1 MTTSLLLHP
10 RWPESLMYVYEDSAA
25 ESGSGGGGGGG
36 GGAGGAGGG
45 CRGAS
50 PGKAPSMD
58 GLGSSCPA
66 SHCRDLLPHPVLG
79 RPPAPLGAP
88 QGAVYTD
95 IPAPE
100 AARQCAPPPAPPT
113 SSSATLGYG
122 YPFGGSYYGCRL
134 SHNVNLQQKPCAYH
148 PGDKYPE
155 PSGALPGDDLSS
167 RAKEFAFYPSFASS
181 YQAMPGYLDVSVVP
195 GISGHPEP
203 RHDALIPVEGYQHW
217 ALSNG
222 WDSQVY
228 CPKEQSQSAHLWKS
242 PFPGK
247 EGARVPPPQQQ
258 QPGTPPRPACPGAPR
273 LSHPRRLAPARRL
286 CWAADGACRASC
298 AEECAGEE
306 ICSDTFPGAARPR
319 VKQSQAPERRAAG
332 SARVGSSP
340 PPPPARSSLTRG
352 SWPPEARFQPGMGVG
367 WALGALESET
377 TRTKPSPPPP
387 G

>member
-10 RWPESLMYVYEDSAA
+10 RWPESLMYVYEDSAP
-25 ESGSGGGGGGG
+25 ES
-36 GGAGGAGGG
+36 AQ
-45 CRGAS
+45 
-50 PGKAPSMD
+50 SMD
-58 GLGSSCPA
+58 GLGGSCPA

-100 AARQCAPPPAPPT
+100 AARQCPPPPAPPT

-134 SHNVNLQQKPCAYH
+134 QKPCAYH

-228 CPKEQSQSAHLWKS
+228 CSKEQSQSAHLWKS
-242 PFPGK
+242 PFPDVVPLQPEVSSYRRGRK
-247 EGARVPPPQQQ
+247 KRVPYTKVQLKELEKEYAASKFI
-258 QPGTPPRPACPGAPR
+258 TKEKRRRISATTN
-273 LSHPRRLAPARRL
+273 LSERQVTIWFQNR
-286 CWAADGACRASC
+286 
-298 AEECAGEE
+298 
-306 ICSDTFPGAARPR
+306 R
-319 VKQSQAPERRAAG
+319 VKEKKVVSKSKAPHLH
-332 SARVGSSP
+332 S
-340 PPPPARSSLTRG
+340 T
-352 SWPPEARFQPGMGVG
+352 
-367 WALGALESET
+367 
-377 TRTKPSPPPP
+377 
-387 G
+387 

>member
-25 ESGSGGGGGGG
+25 ESGSGGDSGGGG
-36 GGAGGAGGG
+36 GGAGGAGVG
-45 CRGAS
+45 CSGAS

-58 GLGSSCPA
+58 GLGNSCPA

-148 PGDKYPE
+148 SGDKYPE

-228 CPKEQSQSAHLWKS
+228 CSKEQSQSAHLWKS
-242 PFPGK
+242 PFPDVVPLQPEVNSYRRGRK
-247 EGARVPPPQQQ
+247 KRVPYTKVQLKELEKEYAASKFI
-258 QPGTPPRPACPGAPR
+258 TKEKRRRISATTN
-273 LSHPRRLAPARRL
+273 LSERQVTIWFQNR
-286 CWAADGACRASC
+286 
-298 AEECAGEE
+298 
-306 ICSDTFPGAARPR
+306 R
-319 VKQSQAPERRAAG
+319 VKEKKVVSKSKTPHLH
-332 SARVGSSP
+332 S
-340 PPPPARSSLTRG
+340 T
-352 SWPPEARFQPGMGVG
+352 
-367 WALGALESET
+367 
-377 TRTKPSPPPP
+377 
-387 G
+387 

>member
-36 GGAGGAGGG
+36 GGGGAGGAGGG
-45 CRGAS
+45 CSGAS

-228 CPKEQSQSAHLWKS
+228 CSKEQSQSAHLWKS

-247 EGARVPPPQQQ
+247 EGA
-258 QPGTPPRPACPGAPR
+258 
-273 LSHPRRLAPARRL
+273 
-286 CWAADGACRASC
+286 
-298 AEECAGEE
+298 
-306 ICSDTFPGAARPR
+306 
-319 VKQSQAPERRAAG
+319 
-332 SARVGSSP
+332 
-340 PPPPARSSLTRG
+340 
-352 SWPPEARFQPGMGVG
+352 
-367 WALGALESET
+367 
-377 TRTKPSPPPP
+377 
-387 G
+387 

>member
-1 MTTSLLLHP
+1 
-10 RWPESLMYVYEDSAA
+10 MYVYEDSAA

-36 GGAGGAGGG
+36 SAGGAGGG
-45 CRGAS
+45 CSGAS

-58 GLGSSCPA
+58 GLGSSCPT

-155 PSGALPGDDLSS
+155 PSGTLPGDDLSS

-181 YQAMPGYLDVSVVP
+181 YQAMPSYLDVSVVP

-228 CPKEQSQSAHLWKS
+228 CSKEQSQSAHLWKS

-247 EGARVPPPQQQ
+247 EGGQSAAAAARDPSPPLLPRGSAPQPPP
-258 QPGTPPRPACPGAPR
+258 PSGPGAP
-273 LSHPRRLAPARRL
+273 AF
-286 CWAADGACRASC
+286 WAADGAGRASC

-306 ICSDTFPGAARPR
+306 ICSDTFPEAARLR
-319 VKQSQAPERRAAG
+319 VKQS
-332 SARVGSSP
+332 
-340 PPPPARSSLTRG
+340 
-352 SWPPEARFQPGMGVG
+352 
-367 WALGALESET
+367 
-377 TRTKPSPPPP
+377 
-387 G
+387 

>member
-1 MTTSLLLHP
+1 
-10 RWPESLMYVYEDSAA
+10 MYVYEDSAA
-25 ESGSGGGGGGG
+25 ESGSGGVGGGG

-45 CRGAS
+45 CSGAS

-88 QGAVYTD
+88 QGSVYTD
-95 IPAPE
+95 IPTPE

-228 CPKEQSQSAHLWKS
+228 CSKEQSQSAHLWKS

-247 EGARVPPPQQQ
+247 EETERRRRRRRGPLPALPAPGLRAPATPAVWPRRAGSAGLPMEPAGRAALRNAPGKKSAPTRSPELPAENEAITGAR
-258 QPGTPPRPACPGAPR
+258 T
-273 LSHPRRLAPARRL
+273 
-286 CWAADGACRASC
+286 
-298 AEECAGEE
+298 
-306 ICSDTFPGAARPR
+306 PGAAGLELASSFPSGSNVPR
-319 VKQSQAPERRAAG
+319 GA
-332 SARVGSSP
+332 
-340 PPPPARSSLTRG
+340 
-352 SWPPEARFQPGMGVG
+352 WPPEARFRPGVGVG
-367 WALGALESET
+367 WASGALESTT
-377 TRTKPSPPPP
+377 TRTETLNTQNN
-387 G
+387 